1 MTTLFKAM
9 RHPRVLFTLMLA
21 SPSLLAITERETFEV
36 SVTIPTAEFFVLPSE
51 SDWIHL
57 EQALPFNP
65 QSGQFTPLRKH
76 FDVKNS
82 NGGIAARIVVE
93 PYLSNGHDSDNIPLL
108 VTFNHRR
115 LTVNAD
121 LVVSELDARPGKR
134 VGLEVAAAQAPEGGY
149 RPGSYYGSVHMIF
162 EALAP

>member
-1 MTTLFKAM
+1 MFKAKSAALVV
-9 RHPRVLFTLMLA
+9 PLLMCLGED
-21 SPSLLAITERETFEV
+21 LQAITERETFEV
-36 SVTIPTAEFFVLPSE
+36 SVTIPTAEFYVLPSE
-51 SDWIHL
+51 PDWIHL
-57 EQALPFNP
+57 EQVLPFDP

-82 NGGIAARIVVE
+82 NGGISARINVE
-93 PYLSNGHDSDNIPLL
+93 PYLSNGRDTDNIPLV
-108 VTFNHRR
+108 VTFNRKR
-115 LTVNAD
+115 LTLDAD

-134 VGLEVAAAQAPEGGY
+134 VGLEVAAAEAPEGGY